1 MSYFALTQDIVP
13 LVVLLALS
21 RLKKN
26 VTYWLRRMYSV
37 PNLLQCPCFCN
48 NILRNNTVNLNNNYP
63 TTYHW
68 TLSAVPHRQQHTV
81 HSRNTNPLLEWKT
94 ISATNIFL
102 DFNISFPLCSPFK
115 TLIISLLWP
124 SSTVHF
130 MIISQ
135 HFYGLPY
142 IYFSVI
148 YPENSGTSALIFVT
162 SSMDLSV

>member
-1 MSYFALTQDIVP
+1 MSYFAQTQDIVP

-81 HSRNTNPLLEWKT
+81 HSRNTNLLLEWKT
-94 ISATNIFL
+94 ISATNIFRIL
-102 DFNISFPLCSPFK
+102 TLVFRYALPLK
-115 TLIISLLWP
+115 LWW
-124 SSTVHF
+124 F
-130 MIISQ
+130 LC
-135 HFYGLPY
+135 YGLLLQCILWLFHSTFTAY
-142 IYFSVI
+142 
-148 YPENSGTSALIFVT
+148 LIFIFPWYIQKT
-162 SSMDLSV
+162 QEPPL